1 MDLQEIRQNID
12 RIDQELV
19 DLFCR
24 RMELAAQVA
33 AYKKEN
39 NMPIFVPEREQQ
51 ILDAIAEQAGPEMA
65 AYVRKLYA
73 FLFALSKDYQAEV
86 IK

>member
-1 MDLQEIRQNID
+1 MDLQEIRRNID

-39 NMPIFVPEREQQ
+39 NMAIFVPEREQQ

-73 FLFALSKDYQAEV
+73 SLLELSKDYQSEV

>member
-39 NMPIFVPEREQQ
+39 NMAIFVPQREQE
-51 ILDAIAEQAGPEMA
+51 ILENIAEQAGPEMTP
-65 AYVRKLYA
+65 YLYKIYA
-73 FLFALSKDYQAEV
+73 TLFEESRRYQAEV

>member
-12 RIDQELV
+12 RIDRELV

-39 NMPIFVPEREQQ
+39 NMAIFVPEREQQ
-51 ILDAIAEQAGPEMA
+51 ILDAIAEQADPEMA
-65 AYVRKLYA
+65 TYVRKLYA